1 MDWGDGRLETMRGAA
16 VCGPQ
21 RKRTEKE
28 AMRGFCYL
36 SLFVFC
42 LLISLALKAPIPRAV
57 LSEGGIQ
64 LSTPFQ
70 HVLLEAYRGANCGH
84 YRLVGK
90 TD

>member
-1 MDWGDGRLETMRGAA
+1 MDGGDGRLETMRGAA

-21 RKRTEKE
+21 MKRTEKE
-28 AMRGFCYL
+28 ALRGFCYL

-42 LLISLALKAPIPRAV
+42 LSINLALKAPIPRGL
-57 LSEGGIQ
+57 LSEGVIE

-70 HVLLEAYRGANCGH
+70 HVLLEACSGANCGH